1 MAKAPLRWRLSVFRS
16 KWRDRLRY
24 VLNAPRVYQ
33 NWWAMPLP
41 KLGIDIVLRLRDGSR
56 YHVRGGTL
64 DLSVVNE
71 QAFSN
76 PYLGSGFVTL
86 SADAIV
92 IDVGANIGDFA
103 IMAARKCPAGRV
115 IAVEPLRSAGQ
126 MIEAQARLNNLNNI
140 TWVHAV
146 LSDRTGTSAANRPGS
161 EYDTAE
167 GAAEQV
173 ESRTLPQLMADLQ
186 LDRVDLLKLDCE
198 GAEWDI
204 LPSAEAVLPRVR
216 QITMEFHC
224 ERGWTVEKLANWLRS
239 RGFVVRH
246 TDGPGMGLL
255 WARRE

>member
-16 KWRDRLRY
+16 RWRDRLRY

-41 KLGIDIVLRLRDGSR
+41 KIGMDIVLRLRDGTR

-86 SADAIV
+86 NTDAVV

-115 IAVEPLRSAGQ
+115 VAVEPLRSAGRI
-126 MIEAQARLNNLNNI
+126 IEAQARLINLH
-140 TWVHAV
+140 VVGVPSLFAADV
-146 LSDRTGTSAANRPGS
+146 PFRSDST
-161 EYDTAE
+161 
-167 GAAEQV
+167 
-173 ESRTLPQLMADLQ
+173 
-186 LDRVDLLKLDCE
+186 LDCE

-204 LPSAEAVLPRVR
+204 LPAAESVLPQVR
-216 QITMEFHC
+216 QIAMQFHC
-224 ERGWTVEKLANWLRS
+224 ERGWTAEKLADWLRS

-246 TDGPGMGLL
+246 TGGTWSGLL

>member
-1 MAKAPLRWRLSVFRS
+1 MAKAPLRWRLSVFLSR
-16 KWRDRLRY
+16 WRDRLRY

-41 KLGIDIVLRLRDGSR
+41 KLGISTVLRLRDGTR

-86 SADAIV
+86 NADAVV

-103 IMAARKCPAGRV
+103 VMAARKCPAGRV
-115 IAVEPLRSAGQ
+115 VAVEPLRSAGQ
-126 MIEAQARLNNLNNI
+126 IIEAQARLNSLHNI

-146 LSDRTGTSAANRPGS
+146 LSDRNGTSAANRLGS
-161 EYDTAE
+161 AYDTAE

-173 ESRTLPQLMADLQ
+173 QSHTLSQLMADLQ
-186 LDRVDLLKLDCE
+186 LDRIDLLKLDCE

-204 LPSAEAVLPRVR
+204 LPSAEAVLPLVR
-216 QITMEFHC
+216 QIAMEFHC

-246 TDGPGMGLL
+246 TEGPGMGLL

>member
-16 KWRDRLRY
+16 RWLDRLRY

-86 SADAIV
+86 SSDSV
-92 IDVGANIGDFA
+92 VVDVGANIGDFA
-103 IMAARKCPAGRV
+103 VMAARKCPGGRV
-115 IAVEPLRSAGQ
+115 VAVEPLRSAGQ
-126 MIEAQARLNNLNNI
+126 MIEAQARLNHLKNL

-146 LSDRTGTSAANRPGS
+146 LSDQNGTSAANRPGS

-186 LDRVDLLKLDCE
+186 LDRIDLLKLDCE

-204 LPSAEAVLPRVR
+204 LPSAEGVLPRVG
-216 QITMEFHC
+216 QIAMEFHC
-224 ERGWTVEKLANWLRS
+224 ERGWTVEKLANWLRG
-239 RGFVVRH
+239 RGFVVQH
-246 TDGPGMGLL
+246 TQGPGMGLL

>member
-1 MAKAPLRWRLSVFRS
+1 MGKARVRWRLSVFRS
-16 KWRDRLRY
+16 RWRDRIRY

-41 KLGIDIVLRLRDGSR
+41 KLGIDTVLRLRNGTR

-76 PYLGSGFVTL
+76 PYLGSGFITL
-86 SADAIV
+86 NADSVV

-103 IMAARKCPAGRV
+103 VTAARACSAGRV
-115 IAVEPLRSAGQ
+115 VAVEPLRSAGRI
-126 MIEAQARLNNLNNI
+126 IEAQALLNGLSNI
-140 TWVHAV
+140 TWLHAV
-146 LSDRTGTSAANRPGS
+146 LSDRNGTAAANRPGS
-161 EYDTAE
+161 AYDTAQ
-167 GAAEQV
+167 GSAEQID
-173 ESRTLPQLMADLQ
+173 SRTLPQLMSDFH

-204 LPSAEAVLPRVR
+204 LPAAESVLPRIR
-216 QITMEFHC
+216 QIAMEFHC
-224 ERGWTVEKLANWLRS
+224 ERGWTAEKLANWLRS
-239 RGFVVRH
+239 RGVAVRH
-246 TDGPGMGLL
+246 TGGTWNGLL

>member
-1 MAKAPLRWRLSVFRS
+1 
-16 KWRDRLRY
+16 
-24 VLNAPRVYQ
+24 
-33 NWWAMPLP
+33 MPLP
-41 KLGIDIVLRLRDGSR
+41 KLGIDTVLRLRDGTR

-76 PYLGSGFVTL
+76 PYLGSGYVTL
-86 SADAIV
+86 NADSVV

-103 IMAARKCPAGRV
+103 VMAARQCPAGRV
-115 IAVEPLRSAGQ
+115 VAVEPLRSAGR
-126 MIEAQARLNNLNNI
+126 MIEVQARLNSLNNI

-146 LSDRTGTSAANRPGS
+146 LSDRTGTSVANRLDS
-161 EYDTAE
+161 QYDTAE

-173 ESRTLPQLMADLQ
+173 ESRTLPQLIADLQ
-186 LDRVDLLKLDCE
+186 LDRIDLLKLDCE

-204 LPSAEAVLPRVR
+204 LPSAEAVLPHVR
-216 QITMEFHC
+216 QIAMEFHC
-224 ERGWTVEKLANWLRS
+224 ERGWTVEKLASWLRS

-246 TDGPGMGLL
+246 TEGPGMGLL